1 MSNEFSHLHVHSD
14 YSLLDGLGK
23 IGDYVKYG
31 KSLGMK
37 AMAFTDHGTMAGLVT
52 AYDTCKASFSL
63 LFLLFLQKQYDRFLQ
78 KEKF

>member
-37 AMAFTDHGTMAGLVT
+37 AMAFTDHGTMGRIG
-52 AYDTCKASFSL
+52 YSI
-63 LFLLFLQKQYDRFLQ
+63 
-78 KEKF
+78 

>member
-37 AMAFTDHGTMAGLVT
+37 AMALQTMEQWP
-52 AYDTCKASFSL
+52 DW
-63 LFLLFLQKQYDRFLQ
+63 LQHMTHAKLTV
-78 KEKF
+78 

>member
-31 KSLGMK
+31 KSLGNESN
-37 AMAFTDHGTMAGLVT
+37 GIYRPWNNGRIG
-52 AYDTCKASFSL
+52 YSI
-63 LFLLFLQKQYDRFLQ
+63 
-78 KEKF
+78 

>member
-37 AMAFTDHGTMAGLVT
+37 AMAFLRLRILLRRT
-52 AYDTCKASFSL
+52 AP
-63 LFLLFLQKQYDRFLQ
+63 
-78 KEKF
+78 